1 VPFDQSD
8 HRVAV
13 DANRLSSLFRP
24 SLSIVVVPDHVGASQ
39 LADRR
44 SIDPPRS
51 VSNSV
56 AAAAGRASYLTEQI
70 PLLGRLIP
78 LLGAKIPLFGSA
90 GDFQSGLNK
99 INSLEGF

>member
-24 SLSIVVVPDHVGASQ
+24 SLSIVVAPDHAGASQ

-56 AAAAGRASYLTEQI
+56 AAGRASYLTEQI

-78 LLGAKIPLFGSA
+78 LLGAKIPLFGSV

-99 INSLEGF
+99 INSLEGS